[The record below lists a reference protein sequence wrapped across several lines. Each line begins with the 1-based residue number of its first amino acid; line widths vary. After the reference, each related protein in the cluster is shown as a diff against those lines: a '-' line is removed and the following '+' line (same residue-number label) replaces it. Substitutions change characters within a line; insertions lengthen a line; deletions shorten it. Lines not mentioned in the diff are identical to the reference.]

1 MSLDTKKNTLELTDK
16 WIVNHLRYNKNV
28 NENDAIIVREYANR
42 LVNKIDS
49 FDCLFDDSKNNL
61 LLTWYLNE
69 IIRFFPNEIDECF
82 KDYGSIIGQIIKT
95 KNINSHLQRVLHSY
109 IYFIF
114 NKVGHENIN
123 SYMEYFNRQ
132 GFDEDFLVKLLFH
145 PWSLNFYKN
154 TFENNLRQKTLS
166 NLGYIVSKSAKLF
179 HYCEYFCKQLFSN
192 LHHNNHKLNLL
203 EFIYEYNNEFLNR
216 DIIFQFI
223 WDQDP
228 YNNRDQINVNCA
240 KYLVNKDIEKWE
252 ETVISNIER
261 EGADLPKFV
270 EIYKVL
276 EKQGRNIYSQKI
288 DKIIKEYYQET
299 FFKNGNE
306 SKIFNTWDSYSG
318 SFGQYLLEKDENSA
332 YLFFIDLVQNCD
344 FLQTRLL
351 DFIEN
356 KWKEKS
362 LPLLVEALFKQPS
375 IVGRKYFTETLT
387 KIGKYE
393 YSAFSD
399 RLIDFALQQTNK
411 SIIAQV
417 AKLVAAQGYEIEIK
431 AVAFLN
437 GKTVNQR
444 IVGALIL
451 TNIETDSAK
460 EALFQQINCEK
471 NDDTRDVIIET
482 LQDRLYGKDF
492 DKKTA
497 IDIIDEASKRSKL
510 NKFSISLF
518 HEDELPKLYWNDG
531 SILGQQEVRFIFYR
545 IARSKGLNSDI
556 EARSMISLLD
566 KNKSGSFSRFVLKAF
581 SDSGHNPKY
590 KYLLTLSAMLGGNES
605 VASLNTLFRKA
616 LSDKKVRL
624 AEQAVEAMTVIGTN
638 KALRSIEVIS
648 RKMANKKPKISKLA
662 LESLDAAASELGI
675 TQDQLSDRI
684 IPDFD
689 FEGPNKTFE
698 VNGEEYRAF
707 INKDFSLSY
716 MDEDNKIRKSLPK
729 DTDKETKST
738 FSEIQKEINDVIRFQ
753 ESRLSNF
760 LISGRKWLFEEWFNA
775 FLNHPI
781 MTIYAQKLVW
791 YCADSEGNL
800 IHIFL
805 VQEDTSLTDMEDN
818 EVYPDEKHLVGIL
831 HPIIIDE
838 STKSAWKQKL
848 YESNIKTLIPQ
859 LEREVFIPNNE
870 ELEMSITKLF
880 ADRDVPKGPDF
891 VKSWM
896 EKRGWYKETGDGGY
910 LHFSKSFPAFDIK
923 ISPWIDGVMVYF
935 QQNEGKAT
943 VYEIN
948 FTKVSNN
955 EKVLIKDIPSII
967 YSEAMNDINGMLE
980 AQ

>member
-1 MSLDTKKNTLELTDK
+1 MSIDTKKNILELTDK
-16 WIVNHLRYNKNV
+16 WIVNHLRHNKNV

-42 LVNKIDS
+42 LVNKIDN
-49 FDCLFDDSKNNL
+49 FDSLYDDSRNNL

-154 TFENNLRQKTLS
+154 TFENNLRQKTLN

-192 LHHNNHKLNLL
+192 LHHNSHKLNLL

-332 YLFFIDLVQNCD
+332 YLFFIDLVKNCD

-362 LPLLVEALFKQPS
+362 LPLLVDALFKQPS
-375 IVGRKYFTETLT
+375 IVGRKYFSETLT

-399 RLIDFALQQTNK
+399 RLIDFAIQQTNK

-431 AVAFLN
+431 AIALLN

-451 TNIETDSAK
+451 TNSETDSGE

-531 SILGQQEVRFIFYR
+531 SILGQQEVRFLFYR

-638 KALRSIEVIS
+638 KALRSIEVTS
-648 RKMANKKPKISKLA
+648 RKMANKNL
-662 LESLDAAASELGI
+662 
-675 TQDQLSDRI
+675 
-684 IPDFD
+684 
-689 FEGPNKTFE
+689 
-698 VNGEEYRAF
+698 
-707 INKDFSLSY
+707 
-716 MDEDNKIRKSLPK
+716 
-729 DTDKETKST
+729 
-738 FSEIQKEINDVIRFQ
+738 
-753 ESRLSNF
+753 
-760 LISGRKWLFEEWFNA
+760 
-775 FLNHPI
+775 
-781 MTIYAQKLVW
+781 KLVNW
-791 YCADSEGNL
+791 LWN
-800 IHIFL
+800 H
-805 VQEDTSLTDMEDN
+805 
-818 EVYPDEKHLVGIL
+818 
-831 HPIIIDE
+831 
-838 STKSAWKQKL
+838 
-848 YESNIKTLIPQ
+848 
-859 LEREVFIPNNE
+859 
-870 ELEMSITKLF
+870 
-880 ADRDVPKGPDF
+880 
-891 VKSWM
+891 
-896 EKRGWYKETGDGGY
+896 
-910 LHFSKSFPAFDIK
+910 
-923 ISPWIDGVMVYF
+923 
-935 QQNEGKAT
+935 
-943 VYEIN
+943 
-948 FTKVSNN
+948 
-955 EKVLIKDIPSII
+955 
-967 YSEAMNDINGMLE
+967 
-980 AQ
+980 